1 MSIVQRLKDFRVTEN
16 VGEKERKL
24 RIWGGLALVAL
35 ALYQAAPAFLGFVGF
50 MLALTGALKFCPGY
64 GFLGRNSCETEKG

>member
-1 MSIVQRLKDFRVTEN
+1 MTILQRLKDFRVTEN
-16 VGEKERKL
+16 IGAQERKL
-24 RIWGGLALVAL
+24 RIWGGVALVAL

-64 GFLGRNSCETEKG
+64 GFLGRDSCEAEKG